1 MWSESMKTDS
11 SLAFKCSKYN
21 GNFPRQVACVS
32 VSWEQRFLIK
42 GGYDIEKSEKCQNS
56 CGNEKYF
63 EYSDE
68 PDEPDEPEDTYDD
81 DGGGIYGEIE
91 SDEDDVTSMGE
102 IQGLGA
108 KILNLHASYQGFL
121 REEGFFKSSR
131 WWCLVYNKGG
141 TTLLL

>member
-1 MWSESMKTDS
+1 MCDQSAMSLYDEEVQDFLKQNVKFLEDLQRVKLPVTLKKDREELLRISNEWISIPELQEDSEE
-11 SLAFKCSKYN
+11 
-21 GNFPRQVACVS
+21 FPQVP
-32 VSWEQRFLIK
+32 E
-42 GGYDIEKSEKCQNS
+42 
-56 CGNEKYF
+56 
-63 EYSDE
+63 
-68 PDEPDEPEDTYDD
+68 EPEDTYDD

-91 SDEDDVTSMGE
+91 SDDDDMTSMGE

-141 TTLLL
+141 TTIILTL

>member
-1 MWSESMKTDS
+1 M
-11 SLAFKCSKYN
+11 SLDDEDV
-21 GNFPRQVACVS
+21 QD
-32 VSWEQRFLIK
+32 FLK
-42 GGYDIEKSEKCQNS
+42 KNLKFLEDLEKVKLSPALKKDREELLEISNAWIIP
-56 CGNEKYF
+56 EL
-63 EYSDE
+63 EEE
-68 PDEPDEPEDTYDD
+68 PDEPDEPEEPEETYDD

-91 SDEDDVTSMGE
+91 SDDDDMTSMGE

-141 TTLLL
+141 TTIILTL